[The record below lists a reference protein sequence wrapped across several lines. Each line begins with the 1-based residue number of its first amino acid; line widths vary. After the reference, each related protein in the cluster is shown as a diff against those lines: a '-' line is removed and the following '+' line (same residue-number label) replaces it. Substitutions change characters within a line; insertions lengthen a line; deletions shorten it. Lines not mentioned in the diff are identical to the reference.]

1 MNQNRRGQRE
11 MAEDSPSEREQ
22 AQAIRFILASLV
34 TPVHRAVSGACNL
47 LKKDVAAFLISI
59 QAAM

>member
-1 MNQNRRGQRE
+1 